1 MAYLR
6 KKIDQ
11 VNGQINKQD
20 NLINKIKNN
29 QQRLIEKKRNILNN
43 SCQFDD
49 INQSNREIFLKR
61 KEDHKRALQNH
72 RDQILKT
79 KKQLVEIEK
88 ALLDEYSKTMSKR
101 EEKDRKIKEI
111 NENFKSGELFL
122 FEKQGSNDL

>member
-49 INQSNREIFLKR
+49 INQTNREIFLKR

-79 KKQLVEIEK
+79 KKQLVENEK
-88 ALLDEYSKTMSKR
+88 KTAGNLTIIKR
-101 EEKDRKIKEI
+101 QIDKE
-111 NENFKSGELFL
+111 
-122 FEKQGSNDL
+122 

>member
-29 QQRLIEKKRNILNN
+29 QQRLIEKKRNLLNN

-49 INQSNREIFLKR
+49 INQTNREIFLKR
-61 KEDHKRALQNH
+61 KEENKRALQNH
-72 RDQILKT
+72 KDQILKT
-79 KKQLVEIEK
+79 KRQLVENEK
-88 ALLDEYSKTMSKR
+88 KTAGNLTIIKR
-101 EEKDRKIKEI
+101 QIDKE
-111 NENFKSGELFL
+111 
-122 FEKQGSNDL
+122 